1 MPKLLVC
8 GGSKPLE
15 KVVQMTL
22 VIKLST
28 FANGLWWPAN
38 RENAEKVVPK
48 FEGLEEFGGDV
59 VMHAYDYKSGESY
72 SGKHVLVVG
81 CGTLGMEVVK
91 IYIKIENKK
100 EKESGS
106 GKRLWA
112 TSCDQETLN

>member
-8 GGSKPLE
+8 GGSKPIE
-15 KVVQMTL
+15 KVVQTTL
-22 VIKLST
+22 AIKLST
-28 FANGLWWPAN
+28 FAGGSWWPAN

-106 GKRLWA
+106 
-112 TSCDQETLN
+112 